1 MKLTKR
7 PLYRVSIVA
16 VTFLSLAGVGVVMSG
31 QEAPSQTAAWV
42 DDWTHHYL
50 VFSNPGAEADAVK
63 NRRYEQWYNIT
74 HDPRYQLQQLKR
86 SHPQR
91 TEAPTAPAPADFA
104 TRLAN
109 VMAAKLAS
117 DPKTNPTSKD
127 WSVDLNGPSAV
138 ATISANNGSSSASVT
153 IGSTTLNASPP
164 APETA
169 TVKFGS
175 SRPAGGSSVTIGNI
189 DYTFV
194 NAASLS
200 VPSGNNCNVRS
211 YSGSRGDSASTVA
224 LHLYDAIHS
233 GTSGEGSTTWECAT
247 GLTTG
252 NSLVSSSFSSP
263 TIKLT
268 AVTPG
273 STGFAFTRSG
283 TTNFST
289 FTATQGTDGTTSGT
303 TWAYWSGAG
312 YISIPQVASNIAY
325 AINNN
330 SALKTEVAAVANHN
344 QITVT
349 ALSEGSGG
357 DYAVSASSFALTWSS
372 LTLTGGGQST
382 VQPNTRPAKY
392 GASLTSASCADFVI
406 YPTGMMGSSAAA
418 SIVAY
423 DNLYSSCSSG
433 GLVPSVNWAY
443 NTGGAVTTSPVLSP
457 DGTQVAYMQSNG
469 TSASLVLL
477 KWAANSGTLTAPGSI
492 TPETASSY
500 QACTAPCYI
509 SLPLGGSPA
518 PNDTYSAPFYDYIR
532 DALYVGDDSGNLHQF
547 FGVFNGSPAENQSG
561 PWPVH
566 LGANKLSSPVYDPE
580 TGFEAGYI
588 FVGDM
593 GGVFYSVGSGF
604 GGTTSGQIHGN
615 TGPLGDAIAD
625 APLVDAGEGIEF
637 VFVTTNGSYSWT
649 GYNAVWEFV
658 SIFTNLGT
666 PGIVPVGVG
675 GAGYYLYAGALDNV
689 YYDSGNPATGNI
701 YVVGNTGTKG
711 GATLY
716 QVKVAYSSLTGVVNT
731 VATGLNSTEYP
742 WPSPVTEFC
751 NNGANPCSL
760 SQRTAAGSLS
770 TGNPNV
776 TLTSGSFTSADVGAQ
791 IWASPSGI
799 LYGNT
804 ITSVLSSTTAN
815 LMFAPSANETGQ
827 TFTIQDG
834 ITTSGT
840 DYVFFSV
847 NRGTGSGCTNSYG
860 NGCVLSY
867 NVTNPTSIRQ
877 SGSGLNVKTP
887 GTSNSSAGCWAT
899 GAITIDN
906 SATTPGASQIY
917 FLNFNGIAAG
927 GPVAGT
933 KTSGA
938 CTSGTATS
946 VINAVQAAQ
955 ASP

>member
-1 MKLTKR
+1 
-7 PLYRVSIVA
+7 VSIVA